1 MSSIT
6 IYNTTKS
13 KNKTIYNSLLK
24 DELEEFLTSKKNV
37 ILVIKFGAEWCRPCN
52 NIKQLLYNCFLDM
65 PENVL
70 CYDIDVD
77 KYSELFNKLKS
88 KKMVKTIPAILVYYC
103 NIERDKWYITDNNI
117 SSSDN
122 KEIINFFKT
131 IYDNAKKINN

>member
-1 MSSIT
+1 
-6 IYNTTKS
+6 
-13 KNKTIYNSLLK
+13 
-24 DELEEFLTSKKNV
+24 
-37 ILVIKFGAEWCRPCN
+37 
-52 NIKQLLYNCFLDM
+52 M